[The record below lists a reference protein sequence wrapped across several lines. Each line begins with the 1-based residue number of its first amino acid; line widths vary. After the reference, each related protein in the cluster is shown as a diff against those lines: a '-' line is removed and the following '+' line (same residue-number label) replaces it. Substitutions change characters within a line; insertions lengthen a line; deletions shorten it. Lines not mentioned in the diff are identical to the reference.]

1 LEPNIS
7 AGFIGYITNVLAL
20 EMTFRPIEF
29 FGPELFRLPGQPWG
43 FFGWQGIIPTKA
55 EKMASVCFELMTTK
69 LLNLKEIFDRLE
81 PAKFSEVME
90 DALLLMLD
98 TIVNEMAMKYMPKV
112 WSGLPKEVKDEVVV
126 IMNIESEQF
135 METFMEEVQ
144 THIDDILDLKQMT
157 VQACVREKKLVNK
170 IFLECGD
177 KEFTFIRRSG
187 FYFGFLFGLIQMGIF
202 FMYDE
207 GWVLPVAGFT
217 VGWLTNWLALKV
229 IFRPLFPH
237 KFGPIVLHGI
247 FLKRQKEVSE
257 TFARV
262 NCVEILH
269 TKAIWEAILTGPLS
283 PNFFAMLRAHSIVF
297 TEKLVGGM
305 KPFAITAMGSKRF
318 AEMKEEIAKKI
329 AENLPSIM
337 PHSYQYTTD
346 ALDMERTIRERMQS
360 LSYAEFEG

>member
-1 LEPNIS
+1 
-7 AGFIGYITNVLAL
+7 
-20 EMTFRPIEF
+20 
-29 FGPELFRLPGQPWG
+29 
-43 FFGWQGIIPTKA
+43 
-55 EKMASVCFELMTTK
+55 MASVCFELMTTK

-98 TIVNEMAMKYMPKV
+98 TIVNEVAMKYMPNV

-135 METFMEEVQ
+135 METFMEEVK
-144 THIDDILDLKQMT
+144 THIDDILDVKQMT

-187 FYFGFLFGLIQMGIF
+187 FYFGFLFGLVQMGIYF
-202 FMYDE
+202 VYDE
-207 GWVLPVAGFT
+207 AWVLPVAGFM

-229 IFRPLFPH
+229 IFRPLLPH
-237 KFGPIVLHGI
+237 KFGPITMHGI

-269 TKAIWEAILTGPLS
+269 TKAIWETILAGPLS

-305 KPFAITAMGSKRF
+305 KPFAITAMGSKIF
-318 AEMKEEIAKKI
+318 AEMKEEIARKI